1 MDIVTLL
8 MDAKKLGLDIQQLLL
23 FGMVYYL
30 LRRDLMKVI
39 DNSINKLVDAINSL
53 EKTHDQRL
61 SKIEVHVGLKKGDE
75 K

>member
-1 MDIVTLL
+1 MDIFEVLIN
-8 MDAKKLGLDIQQLLL
+8 AKKLGLDIQQLLL

-53 EKTHDQRL
+53 EKTHNERL
-61 SKIEVHVGLKKGDE
+61 SKIEVHVGLKKGE
-75 K
+75 

>member
-1 MDIVTLL
+1 
-8 MDAKKLGLDIQQLLL
+8 
-23 FGMVYYL
+23 
-30 LRRDLMKVI
+30 MKVI